1 MGGMASRRRCG
12 IMKPTPTPTFP
23 METRP
28 AFTWKSALFGLAG
41 LLAMASLAGHQD
53 SVCFYGPHMVGNHL
67 PGGAL
72 TYVVFLGLVWNG
84 LVGRLSRRLALG
96 PKELAVV
103 LCITL
108 MGCFPPSSGLFRYA
122 TRIIML
128 PWYYLPGRPEW
139 AEHGLLEMIEPAL
152 FPAPGPSAALA
163 APGSATQVAYQRVY
177 QGYFSGLAQ
186 GTHWLPPWEI
196 PFGAWL
202 RPLAYWGPLVFLLSL
217 ACVALQFV
225 VHRQWSRHEQLGY
238 PVAQVMGG
246 FCARADGRPGVPD
259 IFRSRLFWWGFVPV
273 FTYYLLD
280 FLGLKFPETFPRMS
294 HAFPALRSWWLP
306 VYQAFPVVRRSTYN
320 GLLNGQTLYFT
331 IVGAAYFVSTEISLT
346 MGLAPLM
353 LVLFGI
359 AYHLAVGRPVAPEQ
373 INASSGGAYL
383 GYALILLYT
392 GRTYFAALAR
402 RAAGL
407 RPRAGAGPSVDIDG
421 DDGAAVLAARVFVL
435 AILGE
440 MAVLH
445 LMGFEWPL
453 AILFA
458 LMVHVVFLIF
468 TRIICETGIP
478 FLGTDW
484 SEFEMLVSLVGP
496 ATVGP
501 KGLVMGN
508 WLHNVL
514 LVDPRECLMPY
525 VASAAKIAEDRGLR
539 LRRVFW
545 LLVGCVALALLVA
558 FGATMFTH
566 YNLGALATSDN
577 FAPYGASTRAFDVSA
592 RLVRD
597 LKDVGDFEASCAGG
611 FLGRLGLARPDPQ
624 TTPFFLGGIAIV
636 VALSMVRF
644 KFARFPIHPV
654 AFMVWGSYACGV
666 CWGSFLVGWFA
677 KTLVVRFG
685 GGRAYQELKP
695 VFIGILAGETVFL
708 GLHVL
713 YNLVYLFLN
722 GTAPA
727 ASISV
732 MPI

>member
-1 MGGMASRRRCG
+1 
-12 IMKPTPTPTFP
+12 
-23 METRP
+23 MEKRP
-28 AFTWKSALFGLAG
+28 AFTWRSALFGLAG
-41 LLAMASLAGHQD
+41 IFAMAGLAGYQD
-53 SVCFYGPHMVGNHL
+53 SACFYGPHMVGNHL

-72 TYVVFLGLVWNG
+72 TYVMFLGLVWNG
-84 LVGRLSRRLALG
+84 IAGRVSRRLALG

-103 LCITL
+103 LCMTL
-108 MGCFPPSSGLFRYA
+108 FACFPPSSGLFRYA

-128 PWYYLPGRPEW
+128 PWYYLPGHADW
-139 AEHGLLEMIEPAL
+139 TEHGLMECLRPEL
-152 FPAPGPSAALA
+152 FPDPGPAAAMA
-163 APGSATQVAYQRVY
+163 APGSPAQVAYQRIY

-186 GTHWLPPWEI
+186 GTQWLPLWEI

-202 RPLAYWGPLVFLLSL
+202 RPLAYWAPLVFLVSL
-217 ACVALQFV
+217 TCIALQFV

-246 FCARADGRPGVPD
+246 FCARADGLPGIPD
-259 IFRSRLFWWGFVPV
+259 LFRSRLFWWGFAPV

-280 FLGLKFPETFPRMS
+280 FLGLKFPETFPRMNV
-294 HAFPALRSWWLP
+294 AFPTLRSWWLP
-306 VYQAFPVVRRSTYN
+306 LHQAFPVVRRSTYS
-320 GLLNGQTLYFT
+320 GLLYSQTLYFT

-346 MGLAPLM
+346 MGLAPMM
-353 LVLFGI
+353 LVVFGI
-359 AYHLAVGRPVAPEQ
+359 VWHTMTGGPVTPDQ
-373 INASSGGAYL
+373 VNASSGGAYL

-407 RPRAGAGPSVDIDG
+407 PARGSARGGALDE
-421 DDGAAVLAARVFVL
+421 DDDAAVLAARVFVL

-445 LMGFEWPL
+445 IMGFEWPL

-458 LMVHVVFLIF
+458 LMIHVVFLIF

-501 KGLVMGN
+501 RGLVLGN

-514 LVDPRECLMPY
+514 LVDPRECLSPY

-545 LLVGCVALALLVA
+545 LAAGCVALALLVSFA
-558 FGATMFTH
+558 ATLYTH
-566 YNLGALATSDN
+566 YNIGALATSDN
-577 FAPYGASTRAFDVSA
+577 FAPHGASTRAFDISA
-592 RLVRD
+592 RLVSG
-597 LKDVGDFEASCAGG
+597 LKDVGDYEASCSGS
-611 FLGRLGLARPDPQ
+611 FLGRLRLARPDTQ

-636 VALSMVRF
+636 AVLSLLRF

-685 GGRAYQELKP
+685 GGRAYQDFKP
-695 VFIGILAGETVFL
+695 LFIGILAGETVFL

-713 YNLVYLFLN
+713 YNLICLFLN
-722 GTAPA
+722 GTAPT

-732 MPI
+732 MPV